1 MPLNLLNNFI
11 KNLAKVAIGSIV
23 FLLLIEVG
31 IRITYKIRNSRVE
44 YVPIPYMVRNIGLVP
59 PWMEGLRIIE
69 PDDVLLFR
77 GRPNAQRK
85 YLDLFCPMPS
95 EQFRKAMLRRFNP
108 SIPDEFKDNPKWEV
122 KLNSEGFRDT
132 DFPLSKPPHTIRIVC
147 LGDSWTFGHNAD
159 QDGTYPHRLAVLLKE
174 SFPNLNIE
182 VLNLS
187 MLASTSLEGLQ
198 VLQRRALSL
207 NPDIVLV
214 GYSMNDAYLTGWH
227 DKDVL
232 VPKTHHFS
240 LRKFIT
246 ENSELYKLLTYL
258 GSARKFETITMADN
272 LKAISDPNEQFVY
285 ESWVSA
291 PALEVKDYERLE
303 SRLRVT
309 PADYEKNIKEM
320 IRLIRERGAV
330 PILLHNELRP
340 GSPYQSALRK
350 ISAEEKV
357 TLVDSCEL
365 LGEARRQVERD
376 LEQRL
381 ALQPPTAS
389 LDAKQPGPVDVVFR
403 LYLENQPV
411 SRAMYIVGPHPQLGD
426 SVPNKI
432 AMFDDGTHGDQKAGD
447 QVWSMTAT
455 FSPGQKIFYVYTN
468 SGEEGQW
475 QNLDLPKVRS
485 LSVPANAGGRI
496 YLPIETFGKL
506 YLQADGFHTNV
517 TGYELIARAVRDAVM
532 QTEKFKSAQPGASRQ

>member
-1 MPLNLLNNFI
+1 MTLIKTLL
-11 KNLAKVAIGSIV
+11 KNLARVTIGSIV

-31 IRITYKIRNSRVE
+31 IRIAYKVRNARVE
-44 YVPIPYMVRNIGLVP
+44 YVPIPYMVRNFGLVP

-95 EQFRKAMLRRFNP
+95 EQFRKAMLRRFSP
-108 SIPDEFKDNPKWEV
+108 SIPDEFKNNNKWEV
-122 KLNSEGFRDT
+122 KLNSEGFRSSEFST
-132 DFPLSKPPHTIRIVC
+132 AKAPNTLRIVC

-159 QDGTYPHRLAVLLKE
+159 QDKTYPQRLDVLLKE
-174 SFPNLNIE
+174 SVPNLNIE
-182 VLNLS
+182 VVNLGT
-187 MLASTSLEGLQ
+187 LASTSHEGLA

-246 ENSELYKLLTYL
+246 ENSELYRLMTYL
-258 GSARKFETITMADN
+258 GQARKFETITMTDN
-272 LKAISDPNEQFVY
+272 LKASNDPNEQFVY

-291 PALEVKDYERLE
+291 EALELKDYERLE

-309 PADYEKNIKEM
+309 PADYENNIKEM

-350 ISAEEKV
+350 ISADEKV

-381 ALQPPTAS
+381 ALQPPAAS
-389 LDAKQPGPVDVVFR
+389 LAAKQPGTVDVVFR
-403 LYLENQPV
+403 LYLEDQPV
-411 SRAMYIVGPHPQLGD
+411 PRAMYIAGPHPQLGD

-447 QVWSMTAT
+447 HVWSMTAT
-455 FSPGQKIFYVYTN
+455 FSPGQKVFYVYTN

-485 LSVPANAGGRI
+485 LSVSSNEGGRI

-517 TGYELIARAVRDAVM
+517 TGYELIALAIRNAVM
-532 QTEKFKSAQPGASRQ
+532 QTDKLKMAVRH

>member
-1 MPLNLLNNFI
+1 
-11 KNLAKVAIGSIV
+11 
-23 FLLLIEVG
+23 
-31 IRITYKIRNSRVE
+31 
-44 YVPIPYMVRNIGLVP
+44 
-59 PWMEGLRIIE
+59 MEGLRIIE

-95 EQFRKAMLRRFNP
+95 EQFRKAMLRRFSP

-159 QDGTYPHRLAVLLKE
+159 QDRTYPHRLAVLLKD
-174 SFPNLNIE
+174 SFPNVNIE
-182 VLNLS
+182 VLNLGT
-187 MLASTSLEGLQ
+187 LASTSHEGLE

-207 NPDIVLV
+207 NPDLV
-214 GYSMNDAYLTGWH
+214 VIGYSMNDASISGWH

-232 VPKTHHFS
+232 VQKTHHFS

-246 ENSELYKLLTYL
+246 ENSELYRLLTYL
-258 GSARKFETITMADN
+258 GQARKFETITMTDN
-272 LKAISDPNEQFVY
+272 LKASSDPNEQFVY

-291 PALEVKDYERLE
+291 PALEVKDYERFE

-365 LGEARRQVERD
+365 LGEARRQIESD

-381 ALQPPTAS
+381 ALQPAAAS

-403 LYLENQPV
+403 LYLEDQPV
-411 SRAMYIVGPHPQLGD
+411 RKAMYIAGPHPQLGD

-447 QVWSMTAT
+447 HVWSVTAT
-455 FSPGQKIFYVYTN
+455 FSPGQKVFYVYTN

-485 LSVPANAGGRI
+485 LTVPANGGGRI

-517 TGYELIARAVRDAVM
+517 KGYELIAQAVRDAVM
-532 QTEKFKSAQPGASRQ
+532 QTEKLKVAVRR

>member
-1 MPLNLLNNFI
+1 MPLNLLKNLI

-31 IRITYKIRNSRVE
+31 IRIAYHVRNSRVE
-44 YVPIPYMVRNIGLVP
+44 FVPIPFMVRNFGLVP

-69 PDDVLLFR
+69 PDDELLFR
-77 GRPNAQRK
+77 GKPNAQRK

-95 EQFRKAMLRRFNP
+95 EEFRKRMLRRFSP
-108 SIPDEFKDNPKWEV
+108 SIPDEFKNNPTWEV

-132 DFPLSKPPHTIRIVC
+132 DFSPSKPPNTVRIVC

-159 QDGTYPHRLAVLLKE
+159 QDKTYPRRLAALLKE
-174 SFPNLNIE
+174 SFPNMSIE
-182 VLNLS
+182 VLNLG
-187 MLASTSLEGLQ
+187 MLASSSHEGLQ

-207 NPDIVLV
+207 NPDIVFV
-214 GYSMNDAYLTGWH
+214 GYSMNDAYITGWH

-232 VPKTHHFS
+232 VPKIHRFRLLTF
-240 LRKFIT
+240 LT

-258 GSARKFETITMADN
+258 GQARKFEKITMTDH
-272 LKAISDPNEQFVY
+272 LKASSDPHEQFTY

-291 PALEVKDYERLE
+291 EALEAKDYERLE

-357 TLVDSCEL
+357 MLVDNCQL
-365 LGEARRQVERD
+365 LGEARRQVERGM
-376 LEQRL
+376 EQRL
-381 ALQPPTAS
+381 ALQPPVKP
-389 LDAKQPGPVDVVFR
+389 LDAKQPESVDVVFR
-403 LYLENQPV
+403 LYLEDQPV
-411 SRAMYIVGPHPQLGD
+411 RKAMYIAGPHPQLGD
-426 SVPNKI
+426 SVPNKVS
-432 AMFDDGTHGDQKAGD
+432 MFDDGTHGDQKAGD
-447 QVWSMTAT
+447 HVWSVTAT
-455 FSPGQKIFYVYTN
+455 FSPGQKVFYVYTN
-468 SGEEGQW
+468 SGEEGKW

-485 LSVPANAGGRI
+485 FTVPSNEGGRI
-496 YLPIETFGKL
+496 YRPIETFGKL

-517 TGYELIARAVRDAVM
+517 EGYELIARAAREAVM
-532 QTEKFKSAQPGASRQ
+532 QTEKFRFLAHR